1 MGPRGKREERAQYGR
16 RDWEG
21 GEKTAPRRTQGEK
34 KEVKGSA
41 RAIDCRRVHLPA
53 ERKGGRQNQMSSFGK
68 RATAAPLTYLAQGPL
83 RLSSAVPPRHSSKFI
98 MSEIHPRQDTR
109 VKGPL
114 DWNLGAHKSLGRGD
128 EADVMSHQ
136 MLRVKR
142 G

>member
-1 MGPRGKREERAQYGR
+1 MREERAQYGR
-16 RDWEG
+16 RDWERGVG
-21 GEKTAPRRTQGEK
+21 GLQRRTQGEK
-34 KEVKGSA
+34 KKGKGSA
-41 RAIDCRRVHLPA
+41 RAIDCHWVHLPA

-83 RLSSAVPPRHSSKFI
+83 RLSSAVPPQHSSKFI
-98 MSEIHPRQDTR
+98 MSEIHLRQDTR
-109 VKGPL
+109 TKGPL
-114 DWNLGAHKSLGRGD
+114 DWNLGTHQSPGRSD